1 MKRTFL
7 IMVMLAVTIST
18 IAQSTLHGK
27 IIEQHSSQPVA
38 GATVV
43 ISGNRYAL
51 SDENGDFYF
60 KNLKTGSYPVAI
72 SAVGFKTLHQTI
84 RVPASAS
91 LNFKM
96 EQIDLMLQPIEI
108 KGVRAADKA
117 PFTKSNLAKKE
128 IEKLNTGQD
137 LPFVLN
143 QLPSVV
149 VNSDAGNGFGYTGIR
164 IRGTDATR
172 INITLNGIPYN
183 DAESQGTF
191 FVDLPDFVSSVN
203 SIQVQRGVGTSSN
216 GAGAFGA
223 TINMSTNDFVEKP
236 YAESNNS
243 FGSFNT
249 WKNTIKAGTGLMN
262 GHFTVDA
269 RLSSLKSDG
278 YIDRAASDLKSFY
291 LSSAYFSKKYSVRF
305 NIFSGKEKT
314 YQAWNGVP
322 EAMLKTHR
330 TFNSAG
336 TEKPGEPY
344 DNETDNY
351 QQDHY
356 QLFYNRDISDR
367 LSFNVA
373 TFLSRGKGYYEQYK
387 ASRKFSDFNLADVAI
402 ADSVIKRTDV
412 IRQLWL
418 DNYFYGGI
426 FSLQYKTRGTQW
438 ITGGG
443 WNRYDG
449 KHYGK
454 IVWAQ
459 IGIPKDY
466 TWYDVDAFKT
476 DANIYTKLQ
485 QKITP
490 RLEAFADVQYRHVA
504 YHLNGFRDN
513 PDLRI
518 NNTYNFINPKTGISY
533 SIQNWLA
540 YFSYALANKE
550 PNRDDFEAGATQQP
564 RPETLHDLE
573 LGVEQRQYEFNWS
586 ATLYYMKYFNQLV
599 LTGKI
604 NDVGAYVRTNIPHS
618 YRMGIELQA
627 GWRPAPWLNAS
638 GNISLSRNKVK
649 DYTAWYDDYDN
660 GDQKSETFKERDIS
674 FSPSVI
680 SGTVVSFFP
689 VRQWELSLSG
699 KYVGKQ
705 YLDNTQNENRRL
717 KDFYVQD
724 IRSIYTLKDFL
735 FSEINLVVQLN
746 NILNKKYEPNG
757 YTYSY
762 ISGGGMINENYYF
775 PMAGRNFMIGVNV
788 KF

>member
-1 MKRTFL
+1 MKRFFF
-7 IMVMLAVTIST
+7 IMLMQGIFITA
-18 IAQSTLHGK
+18 IAQHTLTGK
-27 IIEQHSSQPVA
+27 VVEKQNLQPVT
-38 GATVV
+38 GATIIVT
-43 ISGNRYAL
+43 GNRHSL
-51 SDENGDFYF
+51 SDENGQFNIN
-60 KNLKTGSYPVAI
+60 NLKPGIYEIET
-72 SAVGFKTLHQTI
+72 SAVGFKTHSQKINIPHPL
-84 RVPASAS
+84 S
-91 LNFKM
+91 LNITM
-96 EQIDLMLQPIEI
+96 ERINLMLQPIEI
-108 KGVRAADKA
+108 KGVRATEKS
-117 PFTKSNLAKKE
+117 PFTKNNLSRKE

-149 VNSDAGNGFGYTGIR
+149 VSSDAGNGFGYTGIR

-223 TINMSTNDFVEKP
+223 TINMTTNDFIEKS

-249 WKNTIKAGTGLMN
+249 WKNTLKAGTGLIN
-262 GHFTVDA
+262 GHYTLDA

-278 YIDRAASDLKSFY
+278 YIDRAGSDLKSFY
-291 LSSAYFSKKYSVRF
+291 VSSAYLSKKSAIRL

-322 EAMLKTHR
+322 ENMLISHR
-330 TFNSAG
+330 TYNSSG
-336 TEKPGEPY
+336 TEKPGAPY

-356 QLFYNRDISDR
+356 QLFYNYDVNTRFK
-367 LSFNVA
+367 FNVA
-373 TFLSRGKGYYEQYK
+373 AFLSHGKGNYEQYK
-387 ASRKFSDFNLADVAI
+387 ALRKFADLGLPDFSVG
-402 ADSVIKRTDV
+402 DSVIKKTDLV
-412 IRQLWL
+412 RQLWL
-418 DNYFYGGI
+418 SNYFYGNI
-426 FSLQYKTRGTQW
+426 FSLQYTNKGTQW

-449 KHYGK
+449 HHFGR
-454 IVWAQ
+454 IIWAQ
-459 IGIPKDY
+459 TGIPKDY
-466 TWYDVDAFKT
+466 TWYDVNALKT
-476 DANIYTKLQ
+476 DANIYTKIQ

-490 RLEAFADVQYRHVA
+490 RLEAFADVQYRHIT

-513 PDLRI
+513 PDLQI
-518 NNTYNFINPKTGISY
+518 YNGYNFINPKIGFSY
-533 SIQNWLA
+533 SMRNWLG
-540 YFSYALANKE
+540 YFSYAQANKE
-550 PNRDDFEAGATQQP
+550 PNRDDFEAGVVQQP
-564 RPETLHDLE
+564 KPETLHDFE
-573 LGVEQRQYEFNWS
+573 LGIEQKKYDFNWG
-586 ATLYYMKYFNQLV
+586 ATFYYMKYLDQLV

-604 NDVGAYVRTNIPHS
+604 NDVGAYTRTNIPHS

-627 GWRPAPWLNAS
+627 GWRLASWANAS
-638 GNISLSRNKVK
+638 GNLSISRNKVK

-660 GDQKSETFKERDIS
+660 GDQKSETFSERDIS

-680 SGTVVSFFP
+680 GGAVLSFLP
-689 VRQWELSLSG
+689 AKQWELSLLG
-699 KYVGKQ
+699 KYAGKQ
-705 YLDNTQNENRRL
+705 YLDNTQNKARRL

-724 IRSIYTLKDFL
+724 FRGIYTLKNRV
-735 FSEINLVVQLN
+735 FSEISLVLQLN
-746 NILNKKYEPNG
+746 NIFNKKYEPNG

-762 ISGGGMINENYYF
+762 ISGGSVVNKNYYF

-788 KF
+788 KL